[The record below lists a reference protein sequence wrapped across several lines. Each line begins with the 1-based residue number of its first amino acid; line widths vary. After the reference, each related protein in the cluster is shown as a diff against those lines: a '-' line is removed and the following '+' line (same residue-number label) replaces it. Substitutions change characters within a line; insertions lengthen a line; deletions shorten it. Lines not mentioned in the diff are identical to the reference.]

1 MKVVVG
7 TRGSNLALSQTNIVI
22 HKIKQIHPDVQFEIK
37 VMRTKGDI
45 LKDIAVDKLG
55 GKEIFVNEIEKELLD
70 GTIDMAVHS
79 MKDMPGE
86 LPKGLKL
93 SSAPLREDY
102 RDVFV
107 FRKGINSLDELPKGA
122 KIGTGSKRRKYQ
134 ILDYRSDLNIV
145 PIRGNVET
153 RIKKIE
159 TENLDGVILAA
170 AGIKRLGL
178 KLENRIFYID
188 KKIMLPSPSQG
199 ILAIEI
205 REDDERMDNLLLGL
219 SHRETEIQGTVERAF
234 LKGVGGNCN
243 LPVGAYCQVLKDK
256 IIVEGLLGSEEGDV
270 LIRKSIVENIDLYE
284 EAGGKLAEIIM
295 EEMTLIRLKP

>member
-7 TRGSNLALSQTNIVI
+7 TRGSSLALSQTNIVI
-22 HKIKQIHPDVQFEIK
+22 NMIKQIHPNIEFEVKIIK
-37 VMRTKGDI
+37 TKGDI
-45 LKDIAVDKLG
+45 LKDIAIDKLG
-55 GKEIFVNEIEKELLD
+55 GKKIFVKEIERELLE
-70 GTIDMAVHS
+70 GTIDMAIHS

-93 SSAPLREDY
+93 SFTPLREDY

-107 FRKGINSLDELPKGA
+107 FREGINSLDELPKGA

-134 ILDYRSDLNIV
+134 ILAYRPDLNIV

-178 KLENRIFYID
+178 NLGNRISYID

-205 REDDERMDNLLLGL
+205 R
-219 SHRETEIQGTVERAF
+219 
-234 LKGVGGNCN
+234 
-243 LPVGAYCQVLKDK
+243 
-256 IIVEGLLGSEEGDV
+256 
-270 LIRKSIVENIDLYE
+270 
-284 EAGGKLAEIIM
+284 
-295 EEMTLIRLKP
+295 

>member
-7 TRGSNLALSQTNIVI
+7 TRGSSLALSQTNIVI
-22 HKIKQIHPDVQFEIK
+22 NMIKQIHPDIEFEIK
-37 VMRTKGDI
+37 IIKTKGDI
-45 LKDIAVDKLG
+45 LKNIAIDKIG
-55 GKEIFVNEIEKELLD
+55 GKKIFVKEIERELLE

-79 MKDMPGE
+79 MKDMPGD

-93 SSAPLREDY
+93 SSTPLREDY

-107 FRKGINSLDELPKGA
+107 FREGINSLDELPKGA

-134 ILDYRSDLNIV
+134 ILAYRPDLNIV

-178 KLENRIFYID
+178 NLGSRIFYID
-188 KKIMLPSPSQG
+188 KKIMLPSPTQG

-205 REDDERMDNLLLGL
+205 RGYDEKMDNLLLGL
-219 SHRETEIQGTVERAF
+219 SHKETEIQMTVERAF
-234 LKGVGGNCN
+234 LKGVGGSCH

-270 LIRKSIVENIDLYE
+270 LIRKSIVENIDLYK

-295 EEMTLIRLKP
+295 EEMAEKWEA

>member
-1 MKVVVG
+1 MRIVVG
-7 TRGSNLALSQTNIVI
+7 TRGSNLALGQTNIVI
-22 HKIKQIHPDVQFEIK
+22 DMIKEIHPHVEFEVKVIK
-37 VMRTKGDI
+37 TKGDI
-45 LKDIAVDKLG
+45 LKDVAIDKLG
-55 GKEIFVNEIEKELLD
+55 GKKIFVKEIERELLE

-93 SSAPLREDY
+93 SSTPLREDY
-102 RDVFV
+102 RDVLV
-107 FRKGINSLDELPKGA
+107 FREEIDSLDELPKGA

-134 ILDYRSDLNIV
+134 ILTYRPDLNIV

-178 KLENRIFYID
+178 ELGSRMYYID
-188 KKIMLPSPSQG
+188 KEIMLPSPSQG

-219 SHRETEIQGTVERAF
+219 SHRETEIQGAVERAF
-234 LKGVGGNCN
+234 LKGVGGSCH
-243 LPVGAYCQVLKDK
+243 LPVGAYCQFLGDK
-256 IIVEGLLGSEEGDV
+256 IIVEGLLGSEDGDI
-270 LIRKSIVENIDLYE
+270 LIRKSIKENIDSYRE
-284 EAGGKLAEIIM
+284 VGGKLAEIIM
-295 EEMTLIRLKP
+295 EEMAQKWKA